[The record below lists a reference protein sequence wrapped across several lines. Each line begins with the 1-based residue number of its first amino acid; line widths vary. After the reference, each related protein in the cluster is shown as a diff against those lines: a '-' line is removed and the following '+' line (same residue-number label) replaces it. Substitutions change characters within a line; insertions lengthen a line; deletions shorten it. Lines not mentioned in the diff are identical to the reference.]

1 MNAADSTDS
10 SPERQRI
17 EDALVELLATD
28 EYGNSFRY
36 FRATDLQAIDSELS
50 SAVIG
55 SFLPQIEDD
64 SPLPNG
70 LIVERYTDRRGGA
83 SLWIARTEDR

>member
-1 MNAADSTDS
+1 MNATDSTDS
-10 SPERQRI
+10 SPKRQRV
-17 EDALVELLATD
+17 ENALAELLAAD

-36 FRATDLQAIDSELS
+36 FRAADLQSIDSELS

-55 SFLPQIEDD
+55 SFLPQIEAD

-70 LIVERYTDRRGGA
+70 LIIERYTDRRGGA
-83 SLWIARTEDR
+83 SLWIARTEEG